1 MCLSF
6 IALGKRQVEGEEK
19 CEKEQ
24 GKAQEEDKMP
34 LPPPFGRIFSGP
46 ESDHWLPMSV
56 FNRLTNS
63 LLFSRFD

>member
-34 LPPPFGRIFSGP
+34 LPP
-46 ESDHWLPMSV
+46 LPPW
-56 FNRLTNS
+56 F
-63 LLFSRFD
+63 

>member
-34 LPPPFGRIFSGP
+34 LPPLPPPGFEHLVGNFTGP
-46 ESDHWLPMSV
+46 ESDHWLPMSLI
-56 FNRLTNS
+56 N
-63 LLFSRFD
+63 